1 MAFSCWIISK
11 FRHGLKQMQI
21 NSEKLTWKRTGKITM
36 RAEPY
41 LIMRLPTHYLAM
53 YGQKTERI
61 TIGKYPDA
69 ETAKTA
75 CEEYRQKNAST
86 G

>member
-1 MAFSCWIISK
+1 
-11 FRHGLKQMQI
+11 
-21 NSEKLTWKRTGKITM
+21 M

>member
-1 MAFSCWIISK
+1 
-11 FRHGLKQMQI
+11 
-21 NSEKLTWKRTGKITM
+21 
-36 RAEPY
+36 
-41 LIMRLPTHYLAM
+41 MRLPTHYLAM

-86 G
+86 GQSVLAKLAVMPAEGQANADYVIWFGAWIRG